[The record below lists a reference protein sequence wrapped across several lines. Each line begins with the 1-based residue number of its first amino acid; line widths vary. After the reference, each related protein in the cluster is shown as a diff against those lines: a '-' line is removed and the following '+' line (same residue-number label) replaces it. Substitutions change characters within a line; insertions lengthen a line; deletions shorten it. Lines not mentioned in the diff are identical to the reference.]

1 MMNALRRRSPA
12 PNGFRRNAFSD
23 SGSVSHYSAKRTTS
37 TGRKRL
43 ELRRLKSG
51 SGGTISPDDHDP
63 KRKRLENGSEDFGEN
78 RATEMSSSYPSS
90 SDRSSENDVI
100 SSRDSEA
107 RDKSRSGVV
116 TCPAHGSISLI
127 GRRREM
133 EDAVA
138 VELGFLN
145 KDSAG
150 FDFYGVYDGHGG
162 SCVAHACR
170 DRLHRLLVEEME
182 EETTSLDWEKVMVG
196 CFGKMDAEVNRS
208 GRVLGA
214 EEGSATV
221 GSTAV
226 VAVVG
231 EEEVVVANCGDSRA
245 VMSRGG
251 VVVSMSS
258 DHKPDRPDELERIEG
273 AGGRVINW
281 NGNRV
286 LGVLATSRSIGDH
299 YLKPFVIPKPEVK
312 VIKRNSADEFL
323 ILATDGL
330 WDVVSN
336 EFACQVVKRCLEG
349 RMKRKFQAFGNG
361 SKFNEVVKESRAAEA
376 AALLAELAM
385 ARGSND
391 NISVVVV
398 ELNHAGK
405 CTV

>member
-23 SGSVSHYSAKRTTS
+23 SGSLSHYSANRTTS
-37 TGRKRL
+37 TRRKSL

-78 RATEMSSSYPSS
+78 RATEMSLSYP
-90 SDRSSENDVI
+90 SSENDVI

-182 EETTSLDWEKVMVG
+182 EEKTSLDWEKVMVG
-196 CFGKMDAEVNRS
+196 CFGKMDEEVNMS

-214 EEGSATV
+214 EESSATV

-258 DHKPDRPDELERIEG
+258 DHKVNFIF
-273 AGGRVINW
+273 
-281 NGNRV
+281 
-286 LGVLATSRSIGDH
+286 
-299 YLKPFVIPKPEVK
+299 PFQRFE
-312 VIKRNSADEFL
+312 
-323 ILATDGL
+323 
-330 WDVVSN
+330 
-336 EFACQVVKRCLEG
+336 
-349 RMKRKFQAFGNG
+349 
-361 SKFNEVVKESRAAEA
+361 
-376 AALLAELAM
+376 
-385 ARGSND
+385 
-391 NISVVVV
+391 
-398 ELNHAGK
+398 
-405 CTV
+405 